1 MSGSSTSQQLD
12 HALVIGA
19 SNHVDG
25 DFDRTLAIRKSP
37 VSHLTRDE
45 RSIRHNDFR
54 TVRGANDTGPDA
66 DAADLSHI
74 ATYLDDVTDF
84 NRTSQRR
91 RVGGDGRQILGSFEA
106 NNFNRFEKLSENAQA
121 SLRTIRW
128 IMAILIQASLV
139 RGLIS

>member
-1 MSGSSTSQQLD
+1 MSSSSTFQQFD

-19 SNHVDG
+19 SNHADG

-37 VSHLTRDE
+37 LSHLTRDE
-45 RSIRHNDFR
+45 RFIRHNDFR

-91 RVGGDGRQILGSFEA
+91 RVGGDGRQILRSFEA
-106 NNFNRFEKLSENAQA
+106 NNFNRFEVFHHE
-121 SLRTIRW
+121 
-128 IMAILIQASLV
+128 
-139 RGLIS
+139 